1 MNFAHLHLLLNH
13 FPIIGT
19 VIGLGLFL
27 LSFLGKNQD
36 LRRGSLII
44 FASVALLTIPTF
56 MSGVGAQLKITPEPG
71 VSTVLIERHEG
82 AAMLSLWFMEVTGAL
97 ALVALWQSHYRSH
110 PRPWN
115 VVSILVFSLL
125 TAGLMARTGTTGG
138 DIRHPEILANQEAP
152 GTEGTIGS
160 IIHKFEPT
168 PARFTEAMIF
178 SKWCTAVLMD
188 LHFFGLVLIIGP
200 IGIINLRIMGFP
212 KQIPVA
218 PLFKLLPLAMIGVAI
233 NVITGMC
240 AFIGMPE
247 LYVYDAALWLKM
259 LALLL
264 LGVSLAAFYLTS
276 IVYRVEHL
284 GAGEDAPFSAKLVAA
299 SSLFLWFAVITLG
312 RYIQLFGGTIPRG

>member
-19 VIGLGLFL
+19 IAGLVLFL
-27 LSFLGKNQD
+27 PSFFGKNQD

-44 FASVALLTIPTF
+44 FASVALLTIPAF
-56 MSGVGAQLKITPEPG
+56 MSGVGAQLKITAEPG
-71 VSTVLIERHEG
+71 VSTALIERHEG

-97 ALVALWQSHYRSH
+97 ALVGLWQSHYKSN

-115 VVSILVFSLL
+115 VLAVLFFSLL

-138 DIRHPEILANQEAP
+138 DIRHPEIVASREAP
-152 GTEGTIGS
+152 GADGTIGS

-168 PARFTEAMIF
+168 PAKFTAAVSF
-178 SKWCTAVLMD
+178 SKWCTAVLMN
-188 LHFFGLVLIIGP
+188 LHFLGLVLIIGP
-200 IGIINLRIMGFP
+200 IGVINIRLMGFL

-218 PLFKLLPLAMIGVAI
+218 PLYRLLPLAMIGLAI
-233 NVITGMC
+233 NVTTGMC
-240 AFIGMPE
+240 AYIGMPE

-264 LGVSLAAFYLTS
+264 LGLNLATFYLTN
-276 IVYRVEHL
+276 IFYRVEHL
-284 GAGEDAPFSAKLVAA
+284 GAGEDAPFPAKLVAA
-299 SSLFLWFAVITLG
+299 SSLFLWFAVIILG
-312 RYIQLFGGTIPRG
+312 RYIQLFGGTIPQG